1 MNLPAAGAA
10 ARRKPEAGMTHTTT
24 AQLRG
29 AALAART
36 LGEIAA
42 QLPGATAVFRAHKLD
57 FCCGGGKTLAQAVQD
72 RALQLETL
80 QAQLAALDA
89 SAVAE
94 APHEALPL
102 VEHILARYHE
112 VHRRELPELIRL
124 AERVEKRHA
133 NHPLVPAGLALAL
146 RETAGELELH
156 MQKEEQ
162 ILFPMMRAGGM
173 AMIAQPIAQMR
184 HEHDGHGER
193 LRLIEQLTHDIR
205 LPDDA
210 CPTWRAL
217 YAGLRKL
224 IDDLMTHI
232 HLENNVLF
240 PQFARAEVDTAPCC
254 RH

>member
-1 MNLPAAGAA
+1 MNQTITNGPQGG
-10 ARRKPEAGMTHTTT
+10 E
-24 AQLRG
+24 
-29 AALAART
+29 LASRT

-57 FCCGGGKTLAQAVQD
+57 FCCGGGKTLAQAALD
-72 RALQLETL
+72 RALPLDQL
-80 QAQLAALDA
+80 QAQLAGLDA
-89 SAVAE
+89 RAAPK
-94 APHEALPL
+94 APHDALPL
-102 VEHILARYHE
+102 IEHILARYHE

-133 NHPLVPAGLALAL
+133 DHPMVPAGLALAL

-162 ILFPMMRAGGM
+162 ILFPMMRAGG
-173 AMIAQPIAQMR
+173 APMITHPIAQMR
-184 HEHDGHGER
+184 HEHDEHGER
-193 LRLIEQLTHDIR
+193 LRLIEQLTRDIQ

-224 IDDLMTHI
+224 VDDLMTHI

-240 PQFARAEVDTAPCC
+240 PQFAQPGTAPAACC
-254 RH
+254 RHERD